1 MWCSDGAGIA
11 PLSTTPILVHACSA
25 RHWRRPMAPRSG
37 AAEHRRTFLGERL
50 DRLARVL
57 RTEAHR
63 LTARFVLQRLLDRGL
78 EAVTQQALRHR
89 ERERRPGREA
99 RGPLVDECVEI
110 AIGQHP

>member
-1 MWCSDGAGIA
+1 MWCSDGAVIA

-25 RHWRRPMAPRSG
+25 RHWRRRRRARLPSLPPAAPPQARPRRPMAPRSG

-78 EAVTQQALRHR
+78 E
-89 ERERRPGREA
+89 
-99 RGPLVDECVEI
+99 
-110 AIGQHP
+110 